1 MQRLSLSLENRQD
14 TIDELNLELSNLS
27 VSESREDLNMKIE
40 DLTNQMADIQTEINM
55 MSRSKEDQAKALE
68 LLRNEIQSLNNDKI
82 NKDADIRYTTSLL
95 ERLHENLKTKS
106 LEVDKV
112 NSELDMIDDDLS
124 NLDIDDLNANKA
136 SLSQTVNDL
145 EVQQEHL
152 DDKLSKVKEEI
163 LVNTGKDTALRAE
176 IDDSQNS
183 LRSLSSERE
192 GIDTQIEN
200 KFAYISDNY
209 KMTYEL
215 AKSKYT
221 NFENI
226 DDKRQKIL
234 LNKKSIEELGS
245 VNLGAIDEFK
255 TVNERYTF
263 LKEQEDDLIEARQTL
278 LDVISEM
285 DIEVSERFEET
296 FLQVNIHFQDVF
308 TEMFGGGKAELRLT
322 DPGNYL
328 DSGIEI
334 FAQPPGKKLASLSL
348 LSGGERA
355 LTAISL
361 LFAVLKVKVSPFI
374 ILDEV
379 EAALDEA
386 NVLRY
391 AKYLKKLSVDT
402 QFIVITHRKGTMEE
416 ADRLFGVT
424 MQEQGVTKMI
434 SVDLK
439 NYKDPGVKREEGA

>member
-1 MQRLSLSLENRQD
+1 
-14 TIDELNLELSNLS
+14 
-27 VSESREDLNMKIE
+27 
-40 DLTNQMADIQTEINM
+40 
-55 MSRSKEDQAKALE
+55 
-68 LLRNEIQSLNNDKI
+68 
-82 NKDADIRYTTSLL
+82 
-95 ERLHENLKTKS
+95 
-106 LEVDKV
+106 
-112 NSELDMIDDDLS
+112 
-124 NLDIDDLNANKA
+124 
-136 SLSQTVNDL
+136 
-145 EVQQEHL
+145 QEHL

-402 QFIVITHRKGTMEE
+402 QF
-416 ADRLFGVT
+416 
-424 MQEQGVTKMI
+424 
-434 SVDLK
+434 
-439 NYKDPGVKREEGA
+439 